1 MDTLTDDRVFKIRR
15 NLSDAG
21 CDDPLI
27 KKFLLLEQNHRRK
40 EQYRLLSQHRLS
52 LLVELHLN
60 QYKIDCL
67 DYLVY
72 AMEKEDKES
81 MEFKK

>member
-1 MDTLTDDRVFKIRR
+1 METLTDNQIFKIRR

-21 CDDPLI
+21 CGVPLI
-27 KKFLLLEQNHRRK
+27 EKFLLL

-52 LLVELHLN
+52 LLEALHQD

-81 MEFKK
+81 MKSQKK

>member
-1 MDTLTDDRVFKIRR
+1 MTAITENRIFKIRR

-21 CDDPLI
+21 CDVPFI
-27 KKFLLLEQNHRRK
+27 EKFLLLEQNHRRK

-52 LLVELHLN
+52 LLETLHRD

-72 AMEKEDKES
+72 AMEKEDKG
-81 MEFKK
+81 